1 MDYIEGLFLGKLWS
15 DTDFENRKHLALFLL
30 YGLFIDC
37 LVIFSYWTGK
47 VIPVLSGINVL
58 KVVIFAILF
67 IACPFICF
75 RYYRM
80 PLWGKI
86 LVLLEKLY
94 KHVLIVGFTVSMILP
109 RLTVKSG
116 DLQTF
121 MIDYLNKTLEKYTMK
136 FFESAGT
143 FATIRGVVAG
153 GIHVV
158 GVIFLWAVAAIFIP
172 GIVYLIYRLVQYGYD
187 YIIARFVISKF
198 FARRK

>member
-15 DTDFENRKHLALFLL
+15 DPDFENRKHIGLFVL
-30 YGLFIDC
+30 YGLLCDVIILYAYLLGKSFPGVLAFGTVQFI
-37 LVIFSYWTGK
+37 F
-47 VIPVLSGINVL
+47 
-58 KVVIFAILF
+58 FILLF
-67 IACPFICF
+67 VANPFICF

-94 KHVLIVGFTVSMILP
+94 KHVLIIGFTVSRILP

-143 FATIRGVVAG
+143 FATIMGVVAG

-158 GVIFLWAVAAIFIP
+158 GVIFLWAIAAVFIP

-187 YIIARFVISKF
+187 YLIARFVIRKF